1 MSRPPEPVAF
11 REAFRFWLKLG
22 FINFGGPSGQISLMH
37 EELVERRKWIG
48 EGRFLHALSFCM
60 LLPGPEAQ
68 QLAIYVG
75 WLLHKVRGGIVA
87 GLFFIL
93 PSFFLM
99 LVLSWAYAAHGRVIW
114 VAGLFAGLSA
124 GVVGMVVVALLRIGQ
139 RAVNGV
145 FPLTVAIASFASI
158 FIFGV
163 PFPLVIAG
171 AGVSGYALSRLR
183 PGLVAIPSELT
194 DDGGAVID
202 DAAASA
208 PHTLPSARRTVKVL
222 LVGAAA
228 WWVPLLAIILWRGTS
243 DTLAREALFFGS
255 ATVVTFGGAYA
266 VLAYVNQ
273 AAVYRFGW
281 LTPGGV
287 AAGLGLA
294 ESTPGPLIMVTEFVG
309 FLAAYRFHGDLSPLI
324 AGIIGACVTVWAT
337 FAPCFLWIFLGAP
350 YVERLRGNRRLGA
363 ALGAITSA
371 VVGVIGSLALSFG
384 INVVFATVTLRR
396 PFGAVIPVPTP
407 RSVIWFSLAV
417 AAVSFAVVRSRKVS
431 PVIVVLVCGVAG
443 LIRAV
448 TR

>member
-1 MSRPPEPVAF
+1 
-11 REAFRFWLKLG
+11 
-22 FINFGGPSGQISLMH
+22 
-37 EELVERRKWIG
+37 
-48 EGRFLHALSFCM
+48 
-60 LLPGPEAQ
+60 
-68 QLAIYVG
+68 
-75 WLLHKVRGGIVA
+75 
-87 GLFFIL
+87 
-93 PSFFLM
+93 
-99 LVLSWAYAAHGRVIW
+99 
-114 VAGLFAGLSA
+114 
-124 GVVGMVVVALLRIGQ
+124 
-139 RAVNGV
+139 
-145 FPLTVAIASFASI
+145 
-158 FIFGV
+158 
-163 PFPLVIAG
+163 
-171 AGVSGYALSRLR
+171 
-183 PGLVAIPSELT
+183 VAIPSELT

-222 LVGAAA
+222 VVGAAV

-243 DTLAREALFFGS
+243 DTLGREALFFSS

-287 AAGLGLA
+287 ASGLGLA

-309 FLAAYRFHGDLSPLI
+309 FLAAYRFHGDLSPLV
-324 AGIIGACVTVWAT
+324 AGLIGACVTVWAT

-371 VVGVIGSLALSFG
+371 VVGVIASLALSFG
-384 INVVFATVTLRR
+384 INVLFATVTLRR

-417 AAVSFAVVRSRKVS
+417 AVVSFAVVRSRKVS
-431 PVIVVLVCGVAG
+431 PVIVVLVCGAAG